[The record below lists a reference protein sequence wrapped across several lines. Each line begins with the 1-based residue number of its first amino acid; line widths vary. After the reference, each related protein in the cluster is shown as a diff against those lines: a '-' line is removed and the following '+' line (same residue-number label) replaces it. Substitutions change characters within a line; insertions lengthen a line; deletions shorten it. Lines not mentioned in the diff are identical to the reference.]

1 MRFLEGIAE
10 AADAVSHNKLRTI
23 LSLLGMIIGTA
34 SVVAVMAAGAMMS
47 HEFIDQADSI
57 GARLIV
63 VYNNWEISDSQA
75 REVFMSNRDVDALRE
90 QEKGSLVVR
99 LNETNRNAIK
109 GAVSKS
115 INLRGIDPGYWEMWP
130 REFSS
135 GRPTAQADDDALAKV
150 CVLTDDY
157 AAAFFPGGNAVGSSL
172 TIGSFD
178 YTVIGIIARQESEG
192 LMNDGSSAETAFV
205 PYTALERTLD
215 WSWSG
220 SPRVYELMIRAPS
233 VAAVSSSAASIES
246 YLSRMYGTVDGKCRF
261 KVEAIEGALKAVRT
275 IFAAVSGIIAFIAGI
290 SLFVSGIGIMNV
302 MLVAVSER
310 TREIGV
316 RKAVGAKS
324 SDIMSQFLME
334 SLFICL
340 AGGIAGIGLGM
351 GIARVISVISKWS
364 YVMPFNAPLVALVVS
379 ACVGLF
385 FGLVPAKNAAALDP
399 VTALTKE

>member
-1 MRFLEGIAE
+1 MRLLEGLTE

-75 REVFMSNRDVDALRE
+75 RRVFMSNRDVDAIRG

-99 LNETNRNAIK
+99 LNETNRNAVK

-115 INLRGIDPGYWEMWP
+115 ISVRGIDPGYWEMWP
-130 REFSS
+130 RDFSS
-135 GRPTAQADDDALAKV
+135 GRPITQADDDELAKV

-157 AAAFFPGGNAVGSSL
+157 AAAFFPEGNALGSSL

-178 YTVIGIIARQESEG
+178 YTVVGIIARQEGEA
-192 LMNDGSSAETAFV
+192 LMSDGSSTETAFV
-205 PYTALERTLD
+205 PYTVLERTFD
-215 WSWSG
+215 WTWSG

-233 VAAVSSSAASIES
+233 VASVASTASSIES
-246 YLSRMYGTVDGKCRF
+246 YLTRMYGTVDGKCRF
-261 KVEAIEGALKAVRT
+261 KVEAIEGALKAIRT

-340 AGGIAGIGLGM
+340 AGGIVGIVLGM
-351 GIARVISVISKWS
+351 GIARVISMVSKWS